1 MCYNYIRVN
10 QIELINNY
18 ILKGEINMK
27 TTTQDARRQE
37 LINKLEKLHKE
48 QRGWQRTV
56 NDEVLDYEAIAKI
69 PTDELEKI
77 VENLSK

>member
-1 MCYNYIRVN
+1 MNAKD
-10 QIELINNY
+10 E
-18 ILKGEINMK
+18 K
-27 TTTQDARRQE
+27 RQTS
-37 LINKLEKLHKE
+37 ITKLEKLHKE

-56 NDEVLDYEAIAKI
+56 NDETLDYDAIAKI